1 MCACTEILCA
11 SLSSSSPVL
20 PYGVGPAKQ
29 SGISFELR
37 VRRGTR
43 RVKKLPKLED
53 DGCSNN
59 EISVCVCETW
69 GSVSQKEDLYY
80 VGLDAFP

>member
-1 MCACTEILCA
+1 MCACIEILSA

-20 PYGVGPAKQ
+20 PYGAGPEKQ

-37 VRRGTR
+37 VRREIR

-53 DGCSNN
+53 DSCSNN
-59 EISVCVCETW
+59 EISVCVCVYVCDLGICLTER
-69 GSVSQKEDLYY
+69 GSPLR
-80 VGLDAFP
+80 GP